1 MATRVHDLEL
11 RIWDRSQHFVLMR
24 PRGNAIAIAI
34 KQQYRT
40 GYTRQHRPAVRAGH
54 DRALL
59 AQEGRRTCLLRH
71 PPRDPKKL
79 WILLSLGME
88 QKTDPLLHNPIELPT
103 LNKLQITLT
112 AGGLGGRVSRGE
124 RSQQRKTCDTPRRSA
139 QDFESNK
146 AAHAMCNQT
155 ELFRRCIKYTLGHR
169 TDTVV
174 VTLYRHA
181 SGRDLAERRQLFLK
195 QELGAQLT
203 GDKNNW

>member
-59 AQEGRRTCLLRH
+59 AQEGLRTCLLRH

-88 QKTDPLLHNPIELPT
+88 QKADPLLHNPIELPT
-103 LNKLQITLT
+103 LNKLQIALT
-112 AGGLGGRVSRGE
+112 AGGLGRRISGGQ
-124 RSQQRKTCDTPRRSA
+124 RSQQGKTCNTPRRST

-146 AAHAMCNQT
+146 AAHAMGNQT
-155 ELFRRCIKYTLGHR
+155 EPFRRCIKYTLRHR

-181 SGRDLAERRQLFLK
+181 RGRDPAERRQLFPK
-195 QELGAQLT
+195 EELGAQLT
-203 GDKNNW
+203 GDENNW